1 VNITADKLT
10 ECDLF
15 EKISLVS
22 SRALDWPYTNAM
34 IVAFPTEK

>member
-15 EKISLVS
+15 EKNSWVS
-22 SRALDWPYTNAM
+22 SRALDWPCTNAL
-34 IVAFPTEK
+34 IVAFPTDK